1 MARIKLIPEYE
12 KKLKEF
18 KEKLIKAQQ
27 FAEKLPCFSDFI
39 IKNIITESP
48 YNQFGFQYKT
58 LKFDW
63 QLTRNEYQSKTNRT
77 IPNGIIYLPASN
89 NSRTITNKDGEYGP
103 IMLTTIYI
111 NSVSLFGYGTTIKAP
126 SNIECYFFD
135 TVNSTYYATDKELE
149 YVLNSLVK
157 WHKDSIVQNKKD
169 QQLRKLKEA
178 EKKLQLLKEE
188 IVRQS
193 EYVHELN

>member
-27 FAEKLPCFSDFI
+27 FAKKLPCFSDFI

-58 LKFDW
+58 LKLDW
-63 QLTRNEYQSKTNRT
+63 QLTRNEYDTKTGRT
-77 IPNGIIYLPASN
+77 IPN
-89 NSRTITNKDGEYGP
+89 KEGEYGP
-103 IMLTTIYI
+103 IKLTRIYI
-111 NSVSLFGYGTTIKAP
+111 NAISLFGYGTTIQAP
-126 SNIECYFFD
+126 LNIECYFFD
-135 TVNSTYYATDKELE
+135 SVNSTYYITDKELE

-169 QQLRKLKEA
+169 QQLKKLKEA
-178 EKKLQLLKEE
+178 EKRLQLLKEE
-188 IVRQS
+188 IIRQS

>member
-1 MARIKLIPEYE
+1 MAKIKLIPEYE

-39 IKNIITESP
+39 IKNIIIEES

-58 LKFDW
+58 LNSNW
-63 QLTRNEYQSKTNRT
+63 QLARSEYEFKTST
-77 IPNGIIYLPASN
+77 IISDGVICLPANN
-89 NSRTITNKDGEYGP
+89 NSRTITNKEGEYGP
-103 IMLTTIYI
+103 IMLTKIYI
-111 NSVSLFGYGTTIKAP
+111 NTVSLFGHGTTIKAP

-135 TVNSTYYATDKELE
+135 AINSTYYATDKELE
-149 YVLNSLVK
+149 YVLDSLVK

>member
-1 MARIKLIPEYE
+1 MAKIKLIPEYE

-48 YNQFGFQYKT
+48 YNQFGFQYKK
-58 LKFDW
+58 LIFNW
-63 QLTRNEYQSKTNRT
+63 QPTRSEYQSKTS
-77 IPNGIIYLPASN
+77 SN
-89 NSRTITNKDGEYGP
+89 ITNKEGEYGP
-103 IMLTTIYI
+103 IMLTKIYI
-111 NSVSLFGYGTTIKAP
+111 NTISLFGYSTTVKAP

-135 TVNSTYYATDKELE
+135 SINSTYYATDKELE
-149 YVLNSLVK
+149 YVLDSLVE
-157 WHKDSIVQNKKD
+157 WHKKSLVQHKKD
-169 QQLRKLKEA
+169 QQLQKLKEA
-178 EKKLQLLKEE
+178 EKRLQFLKEE
-188 IVRQS
+188 IVKQN

>member
-1 MARIKLIPEYE
+1 MAKIKLIPEYE

-27 FAEKLPCFSDFI
+27 FAEKLPCFSDLI
-39 IKNIITESP
+39 IKNIMTEES
-48 YNQFGFQYKT
+48 YSQFGFQYKT
-58 LKFDW
+58 LILNW
-63 QLTRNEYQSKTNRT
+63 QPTRSEYDTKV
-77 IPNGIIYLPASN
+77 
-89 NSRTITNKDGEYGP
+89 SRTITNKEGEYGP
-103 IMLTTIYI
+103 IMLTKIYI
-111 NSVSLFGYGTTIKAP
+111 NTVSLFGHGTTIKAP

-135 TVNSTYYATDKELE
+135 AINSTYYATDKELE
-149 YVLNSLVK
+149 YVLDSLVK